1 MVKRWDQRPNVGR
14 YVSLPTSWVGSRK
27 TRTNIP
33 YVGQWLNN
41 GYPFNVA
48 PPIWIDE
55 TLDNFVY
62 GVYGAQKLIVSF
74 TRGVTFSISSGALPT
89 GITMSSSGGV
99 ANITGTPTS
108 KLAYSFTV
116 RATGAS
122 NGGYIEKSFS
132 GTPTVNKIVAT
143 GGTITDYNGYRV
155 HQFSAS
161 TNFVITSGTDDVY
174 TLLLAGGGGG
184 AGDGN
189 GAGGGGAG
197 GLDTG
202 SFAPRRSAGTYP
214 VVVGAGGAAGGNYQ
228 EGSFG
233 GSSTIFGLQGNAGA
247 PGGDYASGFRGGCG
261 GGGGFGGFG
270 GTGSQGG
277 NGGTYGFYNGG
288 GGGGIGSNGSN
299 GNSSPNETG
308 GNGGNGLS
316 LPTTGWLSTQSIYGG
331 GGGGG
336 GGNGG
341 GTSTGGT
348 GGGGNGRGNATG
360 GTGLPATSPNTG
372 SGGGGGY
379 SGGGSGSSG
388 YVWIR
393 YAL

>member
-1 MVKRWDQRPNVGR
+1 MPSTVGIISSGHLPKPVWAGTNPVFT
-14 YVSLPTSWVGSRK
+14 YGVYASQTVAITSAPIATVSLNSGSLPTGVSWS
-27 TRTNIP
+27 
-33 YVGQWLNN
+33 YSNN
-41 GYPFNVA
+41 VL
-48 PPIWIDE
+48 
-55 TLDNFVY
+55 TL
-62 GVYGAQKLIVSF
+62 S
-74 TRGVTFSISSGALPT
+74 
-89 GITMSSSGGV
+89 
-99 ANITGTPTS
+99 GTPTS
-108 KLAYSFTV
+108 KTAYTATF
-116 RATGAS
+116 RATNGAGFTD
-122 NGGYIEKSFS
+122 NVIS

-143 GGTITDYNGYRV
+143 GGTVTDYNGYRV

-174 TLLLAGGGGG
+174 TLVLAGGGGG

-197 GLDTG
+197 GLNTG
-202 SFAPRRSAGTYP
+202 SIAVRKSTGTYP
-214 VVVGAGGAAGGNYQ
+214 VVVGGGGAAGGNYQ
-228 EGSFG
+228 EGSYG
-233 GSSTIFGLQGNAGA
+233 GDSTIFGIQGNAGA
-247 PGGDYASGFRGGCG
+247 AGADYASGFSGGCG

-270 GTGSQGG
+270 GTGTQGG

-316 LPTTGWLSTQSIYGG
+316 LPTAGWLSTQSIYGG

-360 GTGLPATSPNTG
+360 GTGLSATSPNTG

-379 SGGGSGSSG
+379 SGGGAGSSG